1 MKKHLSL
8 ILAAIMLLAT
18 LSGCD
23 IAKQAFHD
31 YMNSVTSGK
40 TVRTTVTEEEF
51 LAAMAST
58 SFTADIITT
67 GDDSPLEVHY
77 KISDSALYVKQTQ
90 TVADVTDE
98 HETYVVLIDDVYFAL
113 RKTQSGYVAYPQSST
128 LNVPKLSQLIG
139 EFAYS
144 DLVYNETSKSYK
156 YSVGDKFGY
165 TEFFFENG
173 ILKSVHVES
182 QNMER
187 DVYNV
192 GTTVVELPEFTYAP
206 TDSQ

>member
-51 LAAMAST
+51 LAAIASNN
-58 SFTADIITT
+58 FTYTA
-67 GDDSPLEVHY
+67 GDDTQEIHY
-77 KISDSALYVKQTQ
+77 KISDSALYGKQTR

-98 HETYVVLIDDVYFAL
+98 YESYVVLIDDVYYAL
-113 RKTQSGYVAYPQSST
+113 RKTQSGYVAYPQSGT
-128 LNVPKLSQLIG
+128 FNAPKLSQLIG
-139 EFAYS
+139 DIAYS
-144 DLVYNETSKSYK
+144 DLVYNEETKIYT
-156 YSVGDKFGY
+156 YSVEDESVGM
-165 TEFFFENG
+165 EFSFENG
-173 ILKSVHVES
+173 ILKSVHLES
-182 QNMER
+182 QDAKG
-187 DVYNV
+187 DVYDI